1 MKEVM
6 NLQEKKLELVQ
17 LILNTEKPAIL
28 EKVEAVLKKEKDIDW
43 WDELSEDERKAI
55 EQGIKEADNGELKSH
70 AEVLKERKAKYN
82 LDL

>member
-6 NLQEKKLELVQ
+6 NLQEKK
-17 LILNTEKPAIL
+17 
-28 EKVEAVLKKEKDIDW
+28 EKDVDW

-82 LDL
+82 LDQ

>member
-28 EKVEAVLKKEKDIDW
+28 EKVEAVLKKEDDVDW

-70 AEVLKERKAKYN
+70 AEVLKERKAKYK
-82 LDL
+82 LDQ